1 MHQEELYRRD
11 MSNEWQQGVYWNCR
25 CLGLRWSWWLFV
37 VSFVVAFAFVV
48 AFTPHLF
55 GHPLGFLVLVTH
67 HLHFHKENGS
77 QNLQQQCVC
86 NQFSYW
92 EHKLC
97 MFLLRHFFK
106 CLIQVWSFFTCWTIL
121 KHPTRGGNLES
132 THVHIFPT
140 TEFPQELS
148 TRSNSNSSSRLGTLR
163 SRFYLAV
170 PCTHYISHS
179 TWMKSI
185 DWSLHYEAPDQ
196 QNRKNLR
203 RKKKNNKSIFLL
215 HCKAWDQQQPP
226 AKRI

>member
-1 MHQEELYRRD
+1 
-11 MSNEWQQGVYWNCR
+11 
-25 CLGLRWSWWLFV
+25 
-37 VSFVVAFAFVV
+37 
-48 AFTPHLF
+48 
-55 GHPLGFLVLVTH
+55 
-67 HLHFHKENGS
+67 
-77 QNLQQQCVC
+77 
-86 NQFSYW
+86 
-92 EHKLC
+92 

-106 CLIQVWSFFTCWTIL
+106 CLIQVWSFFTCCTIL
-121 KHPTRGGNLES
+121 KHPTRGGNLKS

-170 PCTHYISHS
+170 PCTHYISHN

-185 DWSLHYEAPDQ
+185 DWSLHYEASDQ

-203 RKKKNNKSIFLL
+203 RKKKNNKSNFLL
-215 HCKAWDQQQPP
+215 HYKAWDQQQPP